1 MKEHQLYIILV
12 QNKIKYDAYKTKTWD
27 GQGPLEI
34 KAKSE
39 EIIYNSLDTNDDIIY
54 EYIFRVFIN
63 S

>member
-1 MKEHQLYIILV
+1 MRWK
-12 QNKIKYDAYKTKTWD
+12 
-27 GQGPLEI
+27 GPLEI

-39 EIIYNSLDTNDDIIY
+39 VIIYNSLDTNDDIIY